1 MKPAYQTP
9 KPTAPT
15 TPHSKIASIQK
26 KAFKNAQRR
35 ASESS
40 GIHSAG
46 NQHGPMPVLEL
57 YQKENCPFSHAV
69 RNKLTRLG
77 LDFVA
82 HSIPDGHPLKHE
94 QLIRA
99 GGLDQLPFLID
110 HTSGVK
116 LYESPVILAY
126 LDKTYGEPGSKDW
139 LGSLADA
146 VSDKL
151 RSRADQI
158 AWRVAAPLIR
168 AQEVGLSAREAM
180 QSLSK
185 TWDYVLER
193 VQTAMNEAKSKSEAA
208 QT

>member
-9 KPTAPT
+9 KLTPPTL
-15 TPHSKIASIQK
+15 KIATQQK

-40 GIHSAG
+40 GVRSTG
-46 NQHGPMPVLEL
+46 YNHGPMPVLEL

-94 QLIRA
+94 QLVRA

-126 LDKTYGEPGSKDW
+126 LDKTYGEPRSTDW
-139 LGSLADA
+139 LGSLAENIGE
-146 VSDKL
+146 KL

-158 AWRVAAPLIR
+158 AWRVSAPLMR
-168 AQEVGLSAREAM
+168 AQELSDSARTAV
-180 QSLSK
+180 QSLGKS
-185 TWDYVLER
+185 WDYVVER